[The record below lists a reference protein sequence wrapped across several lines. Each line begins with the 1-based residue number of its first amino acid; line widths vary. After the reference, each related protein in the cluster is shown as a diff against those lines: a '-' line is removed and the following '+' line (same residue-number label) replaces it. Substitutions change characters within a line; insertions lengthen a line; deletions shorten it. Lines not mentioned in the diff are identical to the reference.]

1 MSEIIAPV
9 AIKLDKERHL
19 RLTLNGMVK
28 FRQTTGKDLLKG
40 FDMDEMSADDI
51 RALLWACLV
60 WEDKDLTLEDVGDMI
75 DMHNMPAVIK
85 ALTGSIFAS
94 FPDPEE
100 TSDPN
105 PANRLES

>member
-1 MSEIIAPV
+1 MPEIIAPV

-28 FRQTTGKDLLKG
+28 FRQETGKDLLKG

-75 DMHNMPAVIK
+75 DMQNMPAVIK
-85 ALTGSIFAS
+85 ALAS
-94 FPDPEE
+94 SVFNAFPAQEE

>member
-40 FDMDEMSADDI
+40 FDMDDMSADDI
-51 RALLWACLV
+51 RALLWACLI
-60 WEDKDLTLEDVGDMI
+60 WEDENLSLDDVGNMI
-75 DMHNMPAVIK
+75 DMRNLPGVIK
-85 ALTGSIFAS
+85 ALTGAIFAA

-105 PANRLES
+105 PANRSEN

>member
-9 AIKLDKERHL
+9 AIKLDKERRL

-28 FRQTTGKDLLKG
+28 FRQETGKDLLKG
-40 FDMDEMSADDI
+40 FDMDDMSADDI

-75 DMHNMPAVIK
+75 DMRNMPAVIK
-85 ALTGSIFAS
+85 ALTSSVFAA